1 MCFEISGKI
10 EQEMRSSILT
20 RVAKTQFV
28 FMLGRTIFEIVWV
41 NFAKNQEKRRK
52 SLNEYLPVT
61 GEKLDK
67 TKKIVSQK
75 ALF

>member
-1 MCFEISGKI
+1 
-10 EQEMRSSILT
+10 
-20 RVAKTQFV
+20 
-28 FMLGRTIFEIVWV
+28 MLGRTIFEIVWV